1 MLPAENRLNLSFFR
15 NDRKKTK
22 KVFSRYFV
30 FEFQKEPNIFK
41 VAALV
46 TKKVAP
52 KATDRN
58 RIKRTVTEAVKNNK
72 DLEGNLKIVVLKN
85 ISDLKTSQIQELLG
99 QLLIKLK

>member
-1 MLPAENRLNLSFFR
+1 MLPTRNRLNLSFFR

-30 FEFQKEPNIFK
+30 LEFQKEPNVFK

-52 KATDRN
+52 KAVDRN
-58 RIKRTVTEAVKNNK
+58 RIRRTVTEAVKNNK

-85 ISDLKTSQIQELLG
+85 TSDLKTRQVQELLKE
-99 QLLIKLK
+99 LLVKLK